1 MAFSSGRAVLP
12 EAADS
17 AARPL
22 AADPRAGE
30 VALRGGEASPLAGRL
45 ASRVRVDVLLAASF
59 VVLAGVVRWPNL
71 LMVPELTTGGAGII
85 MALDIA
91 DGRAFYL
98 REISPYIGAPYIWLL
113 ALVYKLFGPSIE
125 ATLLV
130 TWAIGALTVL
140 PTYLLGR
147 EIGGRAVGSIA
158 ALLLATS
165 PAHTVITSHVPL
177 SHSVTPLVSTTA
189 LWLLARAVRHA
200 RTDLARGGKLLAW
213 AGLVSGLALQT
224 HPTVAPLLAGAAIGA
239 VLMRRRWLRTRW
251 PAVAVA
257 CAILGYSTLL
267 IYHVTSGFEIV
278 NDIRNKEASYRDAGH
293 DDGAG
298 LTAVYPGNL
307 GQLLLSTA
315 RLIGGAVEDRENAAE
330 YLSDPWI
337 WVPTALA
344 LVGLV
349 GASRARAGWLVLAM
363 LVAIFVPPAFNGKYR
378 PLLDGRFLMPSLP
391 VWYAMIGLAI
401 VGTVRLVARSSGSA
415 AREAPSVDPRLAP
428 DAAPAGLRHAPDAA
442 PAGLGHAPDTAPT
455 GLRHAP
461 DAAPA
466 GLRFTSDVTRAGARL
481 TPEPSWPGLRLA
493 RTAATALL
501 IVGTTVLVAQPLNAL
516 DELYESSLD
525 DGYSNVEYLSTVQL
539 IDTARRGDEAVLLDP
554 MLFEVKTA
562 GGGKA
567 LTNFTWL
574 LAVSRIPSEA
584 PSSLPDAAR
593 LTGRLAILHR
603 NTANRLDDTVSL
615 DPLDGKRVSKSYNPS
630 FRLYRVGSDAARRP

>member
-1 MAFSSGRAVLP
+1 MAFS
-12 EAADS
+12 
-17 AARPL
+17 AAR
-22 AADPRAGE
+22 AAPSDAVRTPATQPRPGKVALRAGE
-30 VALRGGEASPLAGRL
+30 ASLLAERL
-45 ASRVRVDVLLAASF
+45 ATRVRVDVLLAISF
-59 VVLAGVVRWPNL
+59 VVLAAVVRWPNL
-71 LMVPELTTGGAGII
+71 LMVPELTTGGAGIM

-130 TWAIGALTVL
+130 TWAIGALTIL

-200 RTDLARGGKLLAW
+200 STDIARGGKLLAA
-213 AGLVSGLALQT
+213 AGLISGLALQT

-239 VLMRRRWLRTRW
+239 VLMRRQWLRTRW
-251 PAVAVA
+251 PAIAVA

-267 IYHVTSGFEIV
+267 VYHVTSGFEIV

-293 DDGAG
+293 DDGG
-298 LTAVYPGNL
+298 SLTTVYPGNL
-307 GQLLLSTA
+307 GQLLLSSA
-315 RLIGGAVEDRENAAE
+315 RLIGGAVEDREDAAE
-330 YLSDPWI
+330 YLSDPWV

-344 LVGLV
+344 LIGLV
-349 GASRARAGWLVLAM
+349 VAVRARAGWLVGALLLAIV
-363 LVAIFVPPAFNGKYR
+363 LPPAFNGKYR

-391 VWYAMIGLAI
+391 VWFAMLGLTV
-401 VGTVRLVARSSGSA
+401 VGAVRLVARSGSV
-415 AREAPSVDPRLAP
+415 AREAPSRGPRLTP
-428 DAAPAGLRHAPDAA
+428 DD
-442 PAGLGHAPDTAPT
+442 APT
-455 GLRHAP
+455 GLRLAP
-461 DAAPA
+461 EA
-466 GLRFTSDVTRAGARL
+466 
-481 TPEPSWPGLRLA
+481 SWPGLRLA
-493 RTAATALL
+493 RTAAATVLV
-501 IVGTTVLVAQPLNAL
+501 VGTTVLVAQPLNAL

-525 DGYSNVEYLSTVQL
+525 DGYSNVEYLSTLRL
-539 IDTARRGDEAVLLDP
+539 IEAARRGNEAVLLDP

-574 LAVSRIPSEA
+574 LAVSRIPSDA
-584 PSSLPDAAR
+584 PASLPASAQ

-603 NTANRLDDTVSL
+603 TTANRLDDTVSL
-615 DPLDGKRVSKSYNPS
+615 DALDGKRINKNYNPS
-630 FRLYRVGSDAARRP
+630 FRLYRIGNDTAQRP

>member
-1 MAFSSGRAVLP
+1 MAFSSGRAARR
-12 EAADS
+12 ESADS
-17 AARPL
+17 VAHPL
-22 AADPRAGE
+22 AAGPHAGELALRAGE
-30 VALRGGEASPLAGRL
+30 ASLSAERLLA
-45 ASRVRVDVLLAASF
+45 RVRVDVLLAVSF
-59 VVLAGVVRWPNL
+59 VVLAAVVRWPNL
-71 LMVPELTTGGAGII
+71 LMVPELTTGGAGIM

-113 ALVYKLFGPSIE
+113 ALVYQLFGPSIA

-130 TWAIGALTVL
+130 TWAVGALTVL

-147 EIGGRAVGSIA
+147 ELGGRVVGSIA

-200 RTDLARGGKLLAW
+200 GTDLARGGKLLAA

-239 VLMRRRWLRTRW
+239 VLMHRQWLRTRW
-251 PAVAVA
+251 PAIAVA

-267 IYHVTSGFEIV
+267 VYHVTSGFEIV

-293 DDGAG
+293 DEGGG

-307 GQLLLSTA
+307 GQLGLSTA

-330 YLSDPWI
+330 YLADPWV

-344 LVGLV
+344 LIGLAV
-349 GASRARAGWLVLAM
+349 ALRARAGWLVLAM
-363 LVAIFVPPAFNGKYR
+363 LVAIVLPPAFNGKYR

-391 VWYAMIGLAI
+391 VWFAMIGLTI
-401 VGTVRLVARSSGSA
+401 VEAVRLVARSGSA
-415 AREAPSVDPRLAP
+415 SREAPSRDPRLTP
-428 DAAPAGLRHAPDAA
+428 DAALTGRRRAPEA
-442 PAGLGHAPDTAPT
+442 
-455 GLRHAP
+455 
-461 DAAPA
+461 
-466 GLRFTSDVTRAGARL
+466 
-481 TPEPSWPGLRLA
+481 SWPGPRLA
-493 RTAATALL
+493 RTAATAVL

-516 DELYESSLD
+516 DELYEASLD
-525 DGYSNVEYLSTVQL
+525 DGYSNVEYLSTLRL
-539 IDTARRGDEAVLLDP
+539 IEAARRGNEAVLLDP

-574 LAVSRIPSEA
+574 LAVSRIPSDA
-584 PSSLPDAAR
+584 PASLPDSAR

-603 NTANRLDDTVSL
+603 TTANRLGDTVSL
-615 DPLDGKRVSKSYNPS
+615 DALDGKRVSKNYNPS
-630 FRLYRVGSDAARRP
+630 FRLYRIGSDAAQRP